1 MHGDLVVLAVLL
13 VAGAFLLLADR
24 TQIPYPILLVVGGT
38 ALAFVPGVSE
48 FVLDPDVVLIAF
60 LPPLLYGVAFF
71 TSLQDLRANY
81 RPIGLLAVGL
91 VAFTTVT
98 VAVVAHHVVGLPWAA
113 AFVLGAVVS
122 PTDPVAATEIAVRS
136 HAPRRLVTIVEGE
149 SLINDSTGL
158 IAYKFAIA
166 AVLTGTFHA
175 FSALGEF
182 VWSAGA
188 GVAIGLAVGWAVGA
202 LRARLDDAPTET
214 AVSLLTP
221 YVAYLPAEAL
231 GVSAV
236 LAAVSAGLYLGWR
249 SPELVTP
256 STRIQVTGF
265 WELLTFGLNA
275 ALFVLVGLQ
284 LSTVVNGLDGY
295 STGEL
300 IAYSLAIAG
309 TVLLTRLAFLFPFNV
324 VSRLLVRRLPRIRNA
339 TSAPDPP
346 DYWLTLLLGW
356 SGMRGAVSLAV
367 ALAIPLRTDAGD
379 PFPGRD
385 LIIFLAYAVI
395 LITVVGQGLT
405 LGKLIDVAGVYD
417 DDETVLEQ
425 EARARIA
432 AAQAALARIDELEA
446 EEWVREASVD
456 RMRRGYEFRI
466 RRFESRLDDD
476 DDGEIEEGSQA
487 YQRLRRHVLA
497 AERAEII
504 RARNRGDITDDIM
517 RRIERD
523 IDLEDA
529 RLEI

>member
-1 MHGDLVVLAVLL
+1 MHGDLVVLAVL
-13 VAGAFLLLADR
+13 VGVGAFLLAADR

-38 ALAFVPGVSE
+38 ALAFVPGVEE
-48 FVLDPDVVLIAF
+48 FELDPDVILIAF
-60 LPPLLYGVAFF
+60 LPPLLYGAAFF
-71 TSLQDLRANY
+71 TSIQDLRANY
-81 RPIGLLAVGL
+81 KPIGLLAVGL

-98 VAVVAHHVVGLPWAA
+98 VAVVAHEVVGLPWAA

-166 AVLTGTFHA
+166 AVVTGTF
-175 FSALGEF
+175 SAADAAGDF
-182 VWSAGA
+182 VLSAIA
-188 GVAIGLAVGWAVGA
+188 GVAIGLAVGWGVAE
-202 LRARLDDAPTET
+202 LRKRLDDAPTET
-214 AVSLLTP
+214 AISLLTP
-221 YVAYLPAEAL
+221 YMAYLPAEAL

-236 LAAVSAGLYLGWR
+236 LAAVSTGLYLGWR

-256 STRIQVTGF
+256 STRIQITGF

-275 ALFVLVGLQ
+275 ALFVLIGLQ
-284 LSTVVNGLDGY
+284 LSTVLDGLEGY
-295 STGEL
+295 STEQLVGY
-300 IAYSLAIAG
+300 AAVVAA
-309 TVLLTRLAFLFPFNV
+309 TVVITRMAWLFPFNL
-324 VSRLLVRRLPRIRNA
+324 VSRLLVRKLPRVRA
-339 TSAPDPP
+339 GAEDPP
-346 DYWLTLLLGW
+346 DYWLTLLLSW

-367 ALAIPLRTDAGD
+367 ALAIPLQTDAGD

-395 LITVVGQGLT
+395 LVTVVGQGLT
-405 LGKLIDVAGVYD
+405 LGKLIEIAGVYD
-417 DDETVLEQ
+417 DEETVAEQ

-432 AAQAALARIDELEA
+432 ASQAALERLEELQD
-446 EEWVREASVD
+446 EEWVRGESAD
-456 RMRRGYEFRI
+456 RLRRGYEFRI

-487 YQRLRRHVLA
+487 YQRLRRHVLE
-497 AERAEII
+497 AERAEIV
-504 RARNRGDITDDIM
+504 RARNRGEITDDIM

>member
-13 VAGAFLLLADR
+13 GAGVLLLAADR
-24 TQIPYPILLVVGGT
+24 SQIPYPILLVIGGT
-38 ALAFVPGVSE
+38 ALAFVPGVDE
-48 FVLDPDVVLIAF
+48 FELDPDVILIAF
-60 LPPLLYGVAFF
+60 LPPLLYGAAFF
-71 TSLQDLRANY
+71 TSIQDLRANY
-81 RPIGLLAVGL
+81 KPIGLLAVGL

-98 VAVVAHHVVGLPWAA
+98 VAVVAHEVVGLPWAA

-158 IAYKFAIA
+158 IAYKFAVA
-166 AVLTGTFHA
+166 AVVTGTFSA
-175 FSALGEF
+175 ADALGDF
-182 VWSAGA
+182 VLSAAA
-188 GVAIGLAVGWAVGA
+188 GVAIGVAVGWVVGL

-236 LAAVSAGLYLGWR
+236 LAVVSAGLYLGWR

-256 STRIQVTGF
+256 STRIQITGF
-265 WELLTFGLNA
+265 WELLTFALNA
-275 ALFVLVGLQ
+275 ALFVLIGLE
-284 LSTVVNGLDGY
+284 LRHVIDGLDGY
-295 STGEL
+295 STAEL
-300 IAYSLAIAG
+300 LGYAAAIAG
-309 TVLLTRLAFLFPFNV
+309 TVIATRMAFLFPFNLL
-324 VSRLLVRRLPRIRNA
+324 SRLLVRAGRFSRDG
-339 TSAPDPP
+339 APDFR
-346 DYWLTLLLGW
+346 LTALLGW

-367 ALAIPLRTDAGD
+367 ALAIPLTTDAGD

-395 LITVVGQGLT
+395 LVTVVGQGLT
-405 LGKLIDVAGVYD
+405 LGKLIEWAGVYD
-417 DDETVLEQ
+417 DEETVAEQ
-425 EARARIA
+425 EDRARIA
-432 AAQAALARIDELEA
+432 ASRAALDRLSELA
-446 EEWVREASVD
+446 GEEWVRDETAD
-456 RMRRGYEFRI
+456 RMRQSYEFRI

-476 DDGEIEEGSQA
+476 DDGEIELGSQA
-487 YQRLRRHVLA
+487 YQQLRRHVLA

-504 RARNRGDITDDIM
+504 RARNRGEITDDIM

>member
-13 VAGAFLLLADR
+13 GAGAFLLLADR
-24 TQIPYPILLVVGGT
+24 TQIPYPILLVIGGT
-38 ALAFVPGVSE
+38 TLAFVPGVSE
-48 FVLDPDVVLIAF
+48 LVLDPDVVLIAF
-60 LPPLLYGVAFF
+60 LPPLLYGAAFF
-71 TSLQDLRANY
+71 TSIHDLKTNY
-81 RPIGLLAVGL
+81 KPIGLLAVGL
-91 VAFTTVT
+91 VAATTVT
-98 VAVVAHHVVGLPWAA
+98 VAFVAHHVVGLPWAA

-122 PTDPVAATEIAVRS
+122 PTDPVAATQIAVRS
-136 HAPRRLVTIVEGE
+136 HAPRRLVSIVEGE

-166 AVLTGTFHA
+166 AVVSGTFSA
-175 FSALGEF
+175 FNAFGDFVLSA
-182 VWSAGA
+182 AA
-188 GVAIGLAVGWAVGA
+188 GVAIGLAVGWAVA
-202 LRARLDDAPTET
+202 WLRARLDDAPTET

-231 GVSAV
+231 HVSAV
-236 LAAVSAGLYLGWR
+236 LAAVTVGLYLGWR

-256 STRIQVTGF
+256 STRIQITGF
-265 WELLTFGLNA
+265 WELLSFGLNA
-275 ALFVLVGLQ
+275 ALFVLIGLQ
-284 LSTVVNGLDGY
+284 LSTVVDGLDGY

-300 IAYSLAIAG
+300 LGYSAAIAG
-309 TVLLTRLAFLFPFNV
+309 TVLATRMAWLFPFNIA
-324 VSRLLVRRLPRIRNA
+324 SRLLVRKLPRIRGNA
-339 TSAPDPP
+339 TETDPP

-367 ALAIPLRTDAGD
+367 ALAIPLTTDAGD

-405 LGKLIDVAGVYD
+405 LGKLIEVAGVYD
-417 DDETVLEQ
+417 DDETVFEQ
-425 EARARIA
+425 EAQARIA
-432 AAQAALARIDELEA
+432 ASRAAIARIEELED
-446 EEWVREASVD
+446 EEWVREASAD

-466 RRFESRLDDD
+466 RRFEARLDDD
-476 DDGEIEEGSQA
+476 DDGDIEEGSQA
-487 YQRLRRHVLA
+487 FQRLRRHVLA
-497 AERAEII
+497 AERAEIV

>member
-1 MHGDLVVLAVLL
+1 MHGDLVLLAVLAG
-13 VAGAFLLLADR
+13 VGAFLLAAER
-24 TQIPYPILLVVGGT
+24 TQIPYPILLVAGGT
-38 ALAFVPGVSE
+38 ALAFVPGVE
-48 FVLDPDVVLIAF
+48 EMQLDPDVILVAF
-60 LPPLLYGVAFF
+60 LPPLLYGAAFF
-71 TSLQDLRANY
+71 TSIQDLRANY

-91 VAFTTVT
+91 VTATTIT
-98 VAVVAHHVVGLPWAA
+98 VAVVAHYAIDLPWAA

-158 IAYKFAIA
+158 IAYKFAVA
-166 AVLTGTFHA
+166 AVVAGTFSA
-175 FSALGEF
+175 AGALGDF
-182 VWSAGA
+182 VLSAAA
-188 GVAIGLAVGWAVGA
+188 GVGIGLLVGVAVAA
-202 LRARLDDAPTET
+202 LRRRLDDAPTET

-221 YVAYLPAEAL
+221 YLAYLPAEAL

-236 LAAVSAGLYLGWR
+236 LAAVTTGLYLGWR

-275 ALFVLVGLQ
+275 ALFVLIGLQ
-284 LSTVVNGLDGY
+284 LRTIVDGLGGY

-300 IAYSLAIAG
+300 VAYALIVAG
-309 TVLLTRLAFLFPFNV
+309 TVLATRMAWLFPFNI
-324 VSRLLVRRLPRIRNA
+324 VSRLLVRRFPRVRTRDA
-339 TSAPDPP
+339 PP
-346 DYWLTLLLGW
+346 DFRLTLLLGW

-367 ALAIPLRTDAGD
+367 ALAIPLQTDAGD

-385 LIIFLAYAVI
+385 LIIFLAYSVI

-405 LGKLIDVAGVYD
+405 LGKLIAWAGVYD
-417 DDETVLEQ
+417 DDETVAEQ

-432 AAQAALARIDELEA
+432 AARAAIARIDELEGEA
-446 EEWVREASVD
+446 WVREASAE
-456 RMRRGYEFRI
+456 RMRASYDFRI
-466 RRFESRLDDD
+466 RRFESRLDED
-476 DDGEIEEGSQA
+476 DDGDIEQGSQA
-487 YQRLRRHVLA
+487 YQRLRRKVLE

-504 RARNRGDITDDIM
+504 RQRNRGDITDDIM

-523 IDLEDA
+523 LDLEDA

>member
-13 VAGAFLLLADR
+13 GAGVLLLAADR
-24 TQIPYPILLVVGGT
+24 TQIPYPILLVIGGT
-38 ALAFVPGVSE
+38 ALAFVPGVDE
-48 FVLDPDVVLIAF
+48 FELDPDVILIAF
-60 LPPLLYGVAFF
+60 LPPLLYGAAFF
-71 TSLQDLRANY
+71 TSIQDLRSNY
-81 RPIGLLAVGL
+81 KPIGLLAVGL

-98 VAVVAHHVVGLPWAA
+98 VAVVAHEVVGLPWAA

-158 IAYKFAIA
+158 IAYKFAVA
-166 AVLTGTFHA
+166 AVVTGTFSA
-175 FSALGEF
+175 MDALGDF
-182 VWSAGA
+182 VLSAVV
-188 GVAIGLAVGWAVGA
+188 GVAIGVAIGWVVGV

-221 YVAYLPAEAL
+221 YMAYLPAEAL

-236 LAAVSAGLYLGWR
+236 LAVVSAGLYLGWR

-256 STRIQVTGF
+256 STRIQITGF
-265 WELLTFGLNA
+265 WELLTFALNA
-275 ALFVLVGLQ
+275 ALFVLIGLQ
-284 LSTVVNGLDGY
+284 LRHVVEGLDGY
-295 STGEL
+295 STWEL
-300 IAYSLAIAG
+300 LGYAAVVAG
-309 TVLLTRLAFLFPFNV
+309 TVVATRMAWLFPFNLA
-324 VSRLLVRRLPRIRNA
+324 SRLLVRTGRSNREG
-339 TSAPDPP
+339 PP
-346 DYWLTLLLGW
+346 DFRLVALLGW

-367 ALAIPLRTDAGD
+367 ALAIPLTTDAGD

-395 LITVVGQGLT
+395 LVTVVGQGLT
-405 LGKLIDVAGVYD
+405 LGKLIELAGVYD
-417 DDETVLEQ
+417 DEETVAEQ
-425 EARARIA
+425 EDRARIA
-432 AAQAALARIDELEA
+432 ASRAALERLAELAGED
-446 EEWVREASVD
+446 WVRDETAS
-456 RMRRGYEFRI
+456 RMRQSYEFRI

-476 DDGEIEEGSQA
+476 DDGEIEQGSQA
-487 YQRLRRHVLA
+487 YQQLRRHVLA

-504 RARNRGDITDDIM
+504 RARNRGEITDDIM

>member
-1 MHGDLVVLAVLL
+1 VHGDLVVLSVLL
-13 VAGAFLLLADR
+13 GAGAFLLLADR
-24 TQIPYPILLVVGGT
+24 TQIPYPILLVLGGT
-38 ALAFVPGVSE
+38 ALAFVPGVEE
-48 FVLDPDVVLIAF
+48 FELDPDVILVAF
-60 LPPLLYGVAFF
+60 LPPLLYGAAFF

-91 VAFTTVT
+91 VAVTTIT
-98 VAVVAHHVVGLPWAA
+98 VAVVAHHVIGLPWAA

-166 AVLTGTFHA
+166 AVLSGTFST
-175 FSALGEF
+175 FDALGDF
-182 VWSAGA
+182 VLSAVG
-188 GVAIGLAVGWAVGA
+188 GVAIGLAIGWVVAW

-221 YVAYLPAEAL
+221 YMAYLPAEAL

-236 LAAVSAGLYLGWR
+236 LAVVSAGLYLGWR

-256 STRIQVTGF
+256 STRIQITGF

-284 LSTVVNGLDGY
+284 LRRVIDGLDGY

-300 IAYSLAIAG
+300 LGYAAAVAG
-309 TVLLTRLAFLFPFNV
+309 TVLVTRMAWLFPFNLA
-324 VSRLLVRRLPRIRNA
+324 SRLLVRRLPRIRDA
-339 TSAPDPP
+339 AGDPDPP
-346 DYWLTLLLGW
+346 DYWLTALLGW

-367 ALAIPLRTDAGD
+367 ALAIPLHTDAGD

-405 LGKLIDVAGVYD
+405 LGRLIGIAGVYD
-417 DDETVLEQ
+417 DDETVFEQ

-432 AAQAALARIDELEA
+432 ASRAALARIDELEG
-446 EEWVREASVD
+446 EEWVREASAD

-476 DDGEIEEGSQA
+476 DDGDIEQGSQA

-497 AERAEII
+497 AERAEIV
-504 RARNRGDITDDIM
+504 RARNRGEITDDIM
-517 RRIERD
+517 RRLERD